1 MNILVTGG
9 AGYVGSVVAEELM
22 NEKNRV
28 IILDNLQKGHKGA
41 IHPEAEFVLAD
52 VGDIDALEHVFRRFP
67 IDAVMHMA
75 AETAVEY
82 SLTEPRR
89 YFQTN
94 IVAGLNL
101 LDVMLKHDVRKCI
114 FSSSAAV
121 YGQPQSVPIEEN
133 HPKNP
138 CNAYGD
144 SKLSFERI
152 LEWYGKAYGLKHIS
166 LRYFNAAGATERLGE
181 QHNPETH
188 LIPRVLKAALDN
200 DAPVPIFG
208 KNYPTQ
214 DGSPVRDYIHV
225 ADIASAHVLAL
236 EKLDDLSST
245 VYNLGNGAGYSVF
258 EVVAAA
264 RGITKT
270 GIRSVVRQRRA
281 GDPAVLVASSVRARA
296 ELNWEPQFST
306 LENVIESAWQW
317 MQRHPKGYEE

>member
-9 AGYVGSVVAEELM
+9 AGYVGSVVAEQLVKG
-22 NEKNRV
+22 KNRV
-28 IILDNLQKGHKGA
+28 IILDNLRYGYKGA
-41 IHPEAEFVLAD
+41 VDPEAEFVLAD
-52 VGDIDALEHVFRRFP
+52 IGDIDALENVFRRFP
-67 IDAVMHMA
+67 IDAVIHMA
-75 AETAVEY
+75 AETVVED
-82 SLTEPRR
+82 SLTKPRR

-121 YGQPQSVPIEEN
+121 YGEPQSVPIKEN

-138 CNAYGD
+138 SNAYGD

-152 LEWYGKAYGLKHIS
+152 LEWYGKAYGLKHVS

-188 LIPRVLKAALDN
+188 LIPRVLKAALDD

-208 KNYPTQ
+208 TNYPTQ

-225 ADIASAHVLAL
+225 ADIARAHVLVL
-236 EKLDDLSST
+236 EKLDDLRST
-245 VYNLGNGAGYSVF
+245 IYNLGNGAGYSVL
-258 EVVAAA
+258 EVVAEASL
-264 RGITKT
+264 ITKMR
-270 GIRSVVRQRRA
+270 IRSVVCQRRA
-281 GDPAVLVASSVRARA
+281 GDPAVLVASSVRARD
-296 ELNWEPQFST
+296 ELNWEPQFSP
-306 LENVIESAWQW
+306 LKNIIESAWQW
-317 MQRHPKGYEE
+317 MQRHPKGYKE

>member
-9 AGYVGSVVAEELM
+9 AGYVGSVVAEQLVH
-22 NEKNRV
+22 EKNRV
-28 IILDNLQKGHKGA
+28 IILDNLRHGYKEA
-41 IHPEAEFVLAD
+41 VDPEAEFVLAD
-52 VGDIDALEHVFRRFP
+52 VGNIDALENVFRRFP
-67 IDAVMHMA
+67 IDAVIHMA
-75 AETAVEY
+75 AETVVED
-82 SLTEPRR
+82 SLIDPGK

-121 YGQPQSVPIEEN
+121 YGEPESVPIEEN

-138 CNAYGD
+138 SNAYGD

-152 LEWYGKAYGLKHIS
+152 LEWYGKAYGLKHVS
-166 LRYFNAAGATERLGE
+166 LRYFNAAGATGRLGE

-188 LIPRVLKAALDN
+188 LIPRVLKAAQD
-200 DAPVPIFG
+200 DDVPVSIFG
-208 KNYPTQ
+208 RNYPTQ

-225 ADIASAHVLAL
+225 TDIARAHVMVL

-245 VYNLGNGAGYSVF
+245 VYNLGNGVGYSVL

-264 RGITKT
+264 REITKM

-281 GDPAVLVASSVRARA
+281 GDPAVLVASSVRARV
-296 ELNWEPQFST
+296 ELNWEPQFSQ
-306 LENVIESAWQW
+306 LENIIESAWQW
-317 MQRHPKGYEE
+317 MQRHPKGYKE

>member
-1 MNILVTGG
+1 
-9 AGYVGSVVAEELM
+9 
-22 NEKNRV
+22 
-28 IILDNLQKGHKGA
+28 
-41 IHPEAEFVLAD
+41 
-52 VGDIDALEHVFRRFP
+52 
-67 IDAVMHMA
+67 MA
-75 AETAVEY
+75 AETVVED
-82 SLTEPRR
+82 SLTKPRR

-121 YGQPQSVPIEEN
+121 YGEPQSVPIKEN

-138 CNAYGD
+138 SNAYGD

-152 LEWYGKAYGLKHIS
+152 LEWYGKAYGLKHVS

-188 LIPRVLKAALDN
+188 LIPRVLKAALDD

-225 ADIASAHVLAL
+225 ADIARAHVLVL
-236 EKLDDLSST
+236 EK
-245 VYNLGNGAGYSVF
+245 GW
-258 EVVAAA
+258 
-264 RGITKT
+264 I
-270 GIRSVVRQRRA
+270 II
-281 GDPAVLVASSVRARA
+281 
-296 ELNWEPQFST
+296 FSFC
-306 LENVIESAWQW
+306 N
-317 MQRHPKGYEE
+317 RF